1 MNGSDLEVIELRQRI
16 TRLKDEARKNEEAWK
31 RSQQRE
37 MALLDA
43 EDLPALLVQL
53 TDGMRRS
60 YRLQATSIALADP
73 HHEIRHL
80 LANQGTGPHGSAR
93 VLFVDAVAD
102 VVPQLRV
109 RKRPWLGP
117 FSAGDHGPLF
127 GGARK
132 LASVALLPLVRHTRI
147 VGSLH
152 FGSNEATRFT
162 QEHATDFL
170 YQLGVIA
177 AFCLENAVNRAK
189 LVRSGFTDVLTGWH
203 NRRYLQTRLQEELAR
218 SQREQTT
225 LVCLML
231 DIDHFKR
238 VNDDHGHAIGDEV
251 LREVARRIEREVR
264 SSDVS
269 ARYGGEEFI
278 MLLPHTRLEDGRL
291 LAERIRAAVSG
302 EPFGIGVLDAPLSVT
317 VSIGLAEYRPRKDPE
332 DPATAG
338 QRLIA
343 GADVALYEAKAA
355 GRNAVALARG
365 QHAAAA
371 GSRSSRSR

>member
-1 MNGSDLEVIELRQRI
+1 LKERDLELVELRRHI
-16 TRLKDEARKNEEAWK
+16 ARLKEEARKNEETWR
-31 RSQQRE
+31 RSQRRE

-53 TDGMRRS
+53 TDGLRKS
-60 YRLQATSIALADP
+60 YRLQATSVALADP

-80 LANQGTGPHGSAR
+80 LIKQGAQPDEFAW

-102 VVPQLRV
+102 VVPQLR
-109 RKRPWLGP
+109 RHKRPWLGAFIP
-117 FSAGDHGPLF
+117 ADHERLF
-127 GGARK
+127 GGARE
-132 LASVALLPLVRHTRI
+132 LASVALLPLVRHARV

-152 FGSNEATRFT
+152 LGSIEANRFT
-162 QEHATDFL
+162 KEHATDFL
-170 YQLGVIA
+170 HHLGIMT

-189 LVRSGFTDVLTGWH
+189 LVRIGSTDLLTGWH

-225 LVCLML
+225 LVCVMI

-251 LREVARRIEREVR
+251 LIEVARRISGEVR

-278 MLLPHTRLEDGRL
+278 IVLPHTHLESGRL
-291 LAERIRAAVSG
+291 LAERVRTAVSA
-302 EPFGIGVLDAPLSVT
+302 EPFGIGTLDAPLTVT
-317 VSIGLAEYRPRKDPE
+317 VSIGLAEFQPAKDPE
-332 DPATAG
+332 DPAVAG
-338 QRLIA
+338 ERLIA
-343 GADVALYEAKAA
+343 EADTALYEAKAG
-355 GRNAVALARG
+355 GRNAVALAREK
-365 QHAAAA
+365 
-371 GSRSSRSR
+371 